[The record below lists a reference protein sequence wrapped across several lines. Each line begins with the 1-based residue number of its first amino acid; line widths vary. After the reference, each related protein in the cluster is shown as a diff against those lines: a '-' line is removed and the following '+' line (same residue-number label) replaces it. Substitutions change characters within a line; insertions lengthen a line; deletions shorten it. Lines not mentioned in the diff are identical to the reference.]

1 MKGSNGVIFVPILFM
16 DMVDGNKQTL
26 SSVQL
31 GTFLGETSLAK
42 VRLGAFFWEVHNWRE
57 CEVCASPM

>member
-1 MKGSNGVIFVPILFM
+1 MVIFVPILFM
-16 DMVDGNKQTL
+16 DMVDGSKQTL

-31 GTFLGETSLAK
+31 GTLLGATSLAK
-42 VRLGAFFWEVHNWRE
+42 VRLGAFFWEVHNWHE